1 MSSIIFLSSLIFF
14 REDTWLEP
22 RDSFSYRM
30 GFRRIGVPFLRNWQG
45 VFCRVSFPY
54 LCFGLELNLL
64 AQLSF
69 VPSNDYAS
77 AHADHFR
84 FSFAPEEGRFGEGL
98 ISLSWATSLPYNA
111 GAWLLVGLPSPF
123 VPLLY
128 HNLGDLSRGFSKF
141 FLCYSHP
148 IGQPYARSFT
158 SSWHHYNTTPRSR
171 IQDGIIH
178 KIGKNNLCI
187 FIAFFSWQIAGTVV

>member
-1 MSSIIFLSSLIFF
+1 
-14 REDTWLEP
+14 
-22 RDSFSYRM
+22 M

-45 VFCRVSFPY
+45 VFFRVSFPY

-84 FSFAPEEGRFGEGL
+84 FSFAPEEGRFREGL

-128 HNLGDLSRGFSKF
+128 HNLGEFVKGF
-141 FLCYSHP
+141 LVH
-148 IGQPYARSFT
+148 
-158 SSWHHYNTTPRSR
+158 
-171 IQDGIIH
+171 
-178 KIGKNNLCI
+178 
-187 FIAFFSWQIAGTVV
+187 FFSSFSQLLLSTEAVREFFSLPLTPIYYHIQKQITRWKIAQNRDKIFV